1 MRFYTDIMNRYI
13 MKQGRV
19 KKHKDVKD
27 MKIGEARQIYS
38 GQIKA
43 YQQQKVALSK
53 QKQEL
58 EKKMN
63 ATQNG
68 KELFAKEAAVLE
80 LTYNAVSEKQEEYQN
95 YMDKLMQQWT
105 GLANVEASKQQ
116 GEAMEEYVA
125 DMGKV
130 MEVARRLMKGDMVP
144 ATDEKK
150 LMEYSMELYQSAK
163 SMGAMK
169 KLEEREEHDSLW
181 KDEEKPAE
189 NPDPMEVADSKTVF
203 ADGPAIVDVA
213 DTIAAAVPME
223 E

>member
-1 MRFYTDIMNRYI
+1 
-13 MKQGRV
+13 
-19 KKHKDVKD
+19 
-27 MKIGEARQIYS
+27 MKIGETRILYS

-43 YQQQKVALSK
+43 YQEQKVLLSK

-58 EKKMN
+58 EKKMS
-63 ATQNG
+63 ATENG
-68 KELFAKEAAVLE
+68 KELYANEAAILE
-80 LTYNAVSEKQEEYQN
+80 LTYNAVSEKQSEYQN
-95 YMDKLMQQWT
+95 YMDKLMMQWT
-105 GLANVEASKQQ
+105 GIANAESAKQQ
-116 GEAMEEYVA
+116 SEAMEDYVE

-130 MEVARRLMKGDMVP
+130 MEVARRLMKGDIVP

-169 KLEEREEHDSLW
+169 QLEEREEHDSLW
-181 KDEEKPAE
+181 KDEEKPEE

-203 ADGPAIVDVA
+203 SDGPAVVDVA
-213 DTIAAAVPME
+213 DTMAAAVPVE